1 MKKLLI
7 LPLLV
12 ALTVSGCRYTQD
24 ASDTAFNEFKASSLL
39 EKYTR
44 FKDMYA
50 ALDAKRASIKALQGK
65 IESTEAQYKGV
76 PRNQWA
82 REDIQAV
89 NQWRTEID
97 GLKASYNNLAAEYN
111 ADMAKFN
118 INFTNKGDL
127 PQGATEPLPRSVAPY
142 IEN

>member
-1 MKKLLI
+1 MVLHLANHTTTTMKKLLI

-76 PRNQWA
+76 PRNHNEWLL
-82 REDIQAV
+82 V
-89 NQWRTEID
+89 
-97 GLKASYNNLAAEYN
+97 G
-111 ADMAKFN
+111 
-118 INFTNKGDL
+118 
-127 PQGATEPLPRSVAPY
+127 RSVETRRPY
-142 IEN
+142 SS